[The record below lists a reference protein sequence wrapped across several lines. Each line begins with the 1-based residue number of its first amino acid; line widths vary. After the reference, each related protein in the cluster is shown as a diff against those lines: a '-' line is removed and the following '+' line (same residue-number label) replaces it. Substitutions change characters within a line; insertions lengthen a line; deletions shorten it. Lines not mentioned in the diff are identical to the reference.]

1 MTKDVRTLVVNT
13 SLIKYDLAAGVRA
26 SSPTKYDLA
35 ANGVKL
41 VSCVLTLSPSH
52 PTFA

>member
-35 ANGVKL
+35 ANGVVRVDAL
-41 VSCVLTLSPSH
+41 Y